1 MLTIHSLLTPKT
13 VLINPEAENKSAL
26 IKMMITALGS
36 CGKVTDQEKLHADVM
51 AREDLSSTGLG
62 YGCAVPHAHSDAVI
76 DTVIAA
82 AVMDGGIDFASPD
95 GDPARLIFLIV
106 GPKHHTRLHLKLL
119 SKMARFLHDQD
130 FRENLKQARSSGD
143 FLDLLTE
150 RED

>member
-1 MLTIHSLLTPKT
+1 MLTIHSLLTPET
-13 VLINPEAENKSAL
+13 VLINPEAEDKAML
-26 IKMMITALGS
+26 VKMMIAALGS
-36 CGKVTDQEKLHADVM
+36 CGKVTDLEKLYLDVM
-51 AREDLSSTGLG
+51 TREDLSSTGLG
-62 YGCAVPHAHSDAVI
+62 YGCAVPHAHSDAVT

-82 AVMDGGIDFASPD
+82 VVTDQGIDFNSPD

-130 FRENLKQARSSGD
+130 FRENLKQARTPGD
-143 FLDLLTE
+143 FLNLLTE